1 MAQSTITSTQTAA
14 ATATV
19 QITRLRH
26 DLDREPDARPLD
38 FGLIRR
44 LLTYTKPYAAKR
56 NWLLVT
62 VVLRAIQLPCVAW
75 VIGAVI
81 NGPIAGRAPLS
92 GVLAGAAGLLALA
105 LFTQINFHYRQRLA
119 LELGEAV
126 IRDLQ
131 QQIFT
136 HLQKMPMSFFN
147 RTKIGRIISRVT
159 SDCEA
164 MRVGVQDVL
173 FVTLV
178 GVGQMIVSAA
188 FMLYY
193 DVVMF
198 AVVAAMTPV
207 MWALNRYFRRRLS
220 RAYRDIQ
227 ESFSRVTS
235 TLAESANGIRV
246 TQGFVREELNARLFG
261 DLVRDHAQNNMRAA
275 RTAGVFL
282 PLLEFN
288 SQFFIAALLLVGG
301 YRVLN
306 PAVHMTTG
314 DLIQFFFLANIFF
327 NPIQMLGNQ
336 YNQALTAMAGA
347 ERVFNL
353 IDTPPDWQDPDVPVR
368 LPPIEGQVEFANVT
382 FGYDPDRPVL
392 HDVNF
397 IARPG
402 ETIALVGH
410 TGSGKT
416 SIINLIARFYL
427 PAQGAVLID
436 KCDTRLIDAD
446 SLHHQMGIV
455 MQHNF
460 LFTGTVLDN
469 IRVGRPGAIDAEVIA
484 AAAKLDCLD
493 LFEGLA
499 DGFATPVGERG
510 GKLSLGQRQLVCFAR
525 AMLADPRILILDE
538 ATSSVDTLTEVRI
551 QNALRKLLVG
561 RTSFVVAH
569 RLSTIRDADL
579 VLVLD
584 QGRIVERGTHAEL
597 VARGGV
603 YAGLSRQFLETLASR
618 PVAGER
624 GGNGPRV
631 RS

>member
-1 MAQSTITSTQTAA
+1 
-14 ATATV
+14 
-19 QITRLRH
+19 
-26 DLDREPDARPLD
+26 
-38 FGLIRR
+38 
-44 LLTYTKPYAAKR
+44 
-56 NWLLVT
+56 
-62 VVLRAIQLPCVAW
+62 
-75 VIGAVI
+75 
-81 NGPIAGRAPLS
+81 
-92 GVLAGAAGLLALA
+92 LALA
-105 LFTQINFHYRQRLA
+105 LFTQVNFHFRQRFA

-126 IRDLQ
+126 VHDLQ

-136 HLQKMPMSFFN
+136 HLQSMPMSFFN

-164 MRVGVQDVL
+164 MRIGVQDVL

-178 GVGQMIVSAA
+178 GLGQMIVSAA

-198 AVVAAMTPV
+198 GVVIAMTPV
-207 MWALNRYFRRRLS
+207 MWGLNRYFRRRLS
-220 RAYRDIQ
+220 RAYRNIQ

-235 TLAESANGIRV
+235 TLAESVNGIRV
-246 TQGFVREELNARLFG
+246 TQGFVREEVNSRLFH
-261 DLVRDHAQNNMRAA
+261 DLVRDHARYNMRATH
-275 RTAGVFL
+275 TAGVFL

-306 PAVHMTTG
+306 PQVHMTTG

-347 ERVFNL
+347 ERVFTL
-353 IDTPPDWQDPDVPVR
+353 LDTPPDWHDVDEPVR
-368 LPPIEGQVEFANVT
+368 LPPIRGRVEFENLT
-382 FGYDPDRPVL
+382 FAYDPARAVL
-392 HDVNF
+392 HDICFV
-397 IARPG
+397 AQPG
-402 ETIALVGH
+402 QTIALVGQ

-427 PAQGAVLID
+427 PAQGRVLID
-436 KCDTRLIDAD
+436 GCDTREIDSN

-455 MQHNF
+455 LQHNF
-460 LFTGTVLDN
+460 LFTGTVLEN
-469 IRVGRPGAIDAEVIA
+469 IRVGRPAATDADVVA
-484 AAAKLDCLD
+484 AVRKLDCLD
-493 LFEGLA
+493 LIEGLPE
-499 DGFATPVGERG
+499 GFLTPVGERG
-510 GKLSLGQRQLVCFAR
+510 GRLSLGQRQLVCFAR

-551 QNALRKLLVG
+551 QTALRKLLLG

-584 QGRIVERGTHAEL
+584 QGRIVERGTHSEL
-597 VARGGV
+597 IARGGV
-603 YAGLSRQFLETLASR
+603 YAGLSRQFLEALSSR
-618 PVAGER
+618 
-624 GGNGPRV
+624 